1 MADACQQEK
10 VEMARLEQS
19 MLETFRTE
27 EEGHSGNKL
36 NVQNLQGGGEK
47 FHKLQG
53 PLGSNFSFWSSVLD
67 CH

>member
-1 MADACQQEK
+1 MADTCQEEK
-10 VEMARLEQS
+10 VEMVRLEQS
-19 MLETFRTE
+19 MLETFKTE
-27 EEGHSGNKL
+27 EEGLSGNKL
-36 NVQNLQGGGEK
+36 NGQNLQRVGEK